1 MEFGY
6 DKLIYLMANL
16 FRVFSINLF
25 FEGFF
30 SRDNLRCS
38 KVFNL
43 VVLAI
48 YYVVNSCI
56 YLFYDNQQIT
66 LISNIALFV
75 MLTLP
80 YRATVYKRLFGIC
93 CIFLIGMLCETVVSG
108 TAILVLGQ
116 IDAVAVITYTLSNF
130 LFYIVVIIS
139 KNAFGREE
147 YIYRR
152 GRAAVLIAIP
162 AISSFMDFL
171 IIYGGYEQWITAAVI
186 FCLFL
191 INFAF
196 FYLYKAVVMSCKAE
210 MQNRALSMQNKAY
223 KQQLD
228 TIQAAEDN
236 LRRARHDF
244 KNHLIAL
251 EEMTKTDEKTELTKK
266 YFEKL
271 DREYNSSEKDVYT
284 GNKILD
290 GLINNKLATVRSGG
304 VKPEIRMEIPE
315 DIDIDTFDMVIVI
328 GNLMDNAIE
337 ALERTE
343 EKIFRLEM
351 RYDKGIIY
359 IITENSYNGEI
370 IKNGDTFVSIKTN
383 EKGTHG
389 IGLSN
394 IKRIVSEHNGEID
407 IETDNN
413 IFTVSIIMYL

>member
-1 MEFGY
+1 
-6 DKLIYLMANL
+6 
-16 FRVFSINLF
+16 
-25 FEGFF
+25 
-30 SRDNLRCS
+30 
-38 KVFNL
+38 
-43 VVLAI
+43 
-48 YYVVNSCI
+48 
-56 YLFYDNQQIT
+56 
-66 LISNIALFV
+66 
-75 MLTLP
+75 
-80 YRATVYKRLFGIC
+80 
-93 CIFLIGMLCETVVSG
+93 
-108 TAILVLGQ
+108 
-116 IDAVAVITYTLSNF
+116 
-130 LFYIVVIIS
+130 
-139 KNAFGREE
+139 
-147 YIYRR
+147 
-152 GRAAVLIAIP
+152 
-162 AISSFMDFL
+162 
-171 IIYGGYEQWITAAVI
+171 
-186 FCLFL
+186 
-191 INFAF
+191 
-196 FYLYKAVVMSCKAE
+196 MSCKAE

-370 IKNGDTFVSIKTN
+370 IKNGDTFVSTKTN